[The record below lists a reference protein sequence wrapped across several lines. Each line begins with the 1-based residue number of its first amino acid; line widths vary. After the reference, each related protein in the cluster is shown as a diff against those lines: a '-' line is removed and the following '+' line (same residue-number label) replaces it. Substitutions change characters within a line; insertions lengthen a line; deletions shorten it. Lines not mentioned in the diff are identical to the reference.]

1 MLLALCTRRLLRTR
15 AASPTT
21 AATML
26 TGAALGHERRL
37 LKGVLVEALRQQ
49 ERKRDA
55 LEQQAEAA
63 AARPMAA
70 AAAVAAGSGDDDAAA
85 ATKARAKAERR
96 AAAVPRLLA
105 ECDAT
110 EERLRGLVAA
120 LAARGGADDL
130 GELRRSMEDELG
142 LAARLAAFDVDANAR
157 NQYGRPDGFDGLVV
171 ESPRGVPILVARRSY
186 ADSLLRRVGRGT
198 DLWFQVREGRGS
210 RVLLRTSMERGLT
223 RGPRECVEAA
233 ADLAAYFSDCRGWA
247 DEVEVMY
254 TDSRHVAKRGGR
266 VGQMKEAKRLGV
278 VWARPERVAERA
290 REAQEEQ
297 GWPL

>member
-1 MLLALCTRRLLRTR
+1 ML
-15 AASPTT
+15 S
-21 AATML
+21 
-26 TGAALGHERRL
+26 GAALSHERRL

-49 ERKRDA
+49 ERKRNA

-63 AARPMAA
+63 ARAA
-70 AAAVAAGSGDDDAAA
+70 PPAPAPAPAPVVCINSEDTEAAPADAAA
-85 ATKARAKAERR
+85 ASAKKAQAKAARR
-96 AAAVPRLLA
+96 AAAVPQLLA
-105 ECDAT
+105 EVDAT
-110 EERLRGLVAA
+110 EERLRGLVSA
-120 LAARGGADDL
+120 LAARGGADL
-130 GELRRSMEDELG
+130 GELRRAMEEELG
-142 LAARLAAFDVDANAR
+142 LAARLSTFDVDANVR
-157 NQYGRPDGFDGLVV
+157 NQYGRPDGFDGLVL

-186 ADSLLRRVGRGT
+186 SDALLRRVGRGT

-223 RGPRECVEAA
+223 RSPRECVETA
-233 ADLAAYFSDCRGWA
+233 ADLAAYFSDCRGWG